1 MFAPLDTVRSGLA
14 GICHDLAPDDLTPD
28 RAAAAIDE
36 LAGIARLA
44 EGAIVRLA
52 DRVDD
57 TVTGA
62 EGENGPARW
71 LARHTG
77 QSVTTAGRYLAA
89 SEALA
94 RLAATDRALRDGE
107 LTATQA
113 HEVTSA
119 AALDPGAE
127 ADLLALGRD
136 GSLSELRRAAKKV
149 RAAATDNDHKHRDAH
164 ENRDLGADVDDET
177 GEGDLRAR
185 GPASVIAQ
193 MLALLEPW
201 IQARFDHARKHGR
214 RERRGALGFD
224 ALLDALTFADQ
235 TRRGTGS
242 GSGGG
247 LTLPDIGGPPT
258 GPPVSILARVDVTA
272 IQRGHTRPGETCEID
287 GLGPVPVEDLR
298 RLLPQATIDLIVT
311 NGVDAYNIVH
321 LGRSTL
327 ARQQVVMDWIGGQCA
342 RLGCPATRHLQI
354 DHRIDWAH
362 THTTE
367 LKALDWLCPA
377 DHRRKTHHNWA
388 LVHGRGKR
396 HMVPPDHPDHPA
408 NAPPQQPA
416 EPNHRANAP
425 PDHPADAPPDR
436 ETQAA

>member
-14 GICHDLAPDDLTPD
+14 GICHDLQPGDLTPD
-28 RAAAAIDE
+28 RAAEAIDE
-36 LAGIARLA
+36 LAGIVRLA
-44 EGAIVRLA
+44 EGAIIRLA
-52 DRVDD
+52 GRVDA
-57 TVTGA
+57 TVAGA

-77 QSVTTAGRYLAA
+77 QSVATAGRLLAA
-89 SEALA
+89 SETLTG
-94 RLAATDRALRDGE
+94 LPDTDSALRDGD
-107 LTATQA
+107 LSATQA

-119 AALDPGAE
+119 AALDPAAE
-127 ADLLALGRD
+127 GDLLALGRD

-149 RAAATDNDHKHRDAH
+149 RAAATDDDQKHRDAH
-164 ENRDLGADVDDET
+164 ENRDLGSDVDDET
-177 GEGDLRAR
+177 GEGHLRAR

-201 IQARFDHARKHGR
+201 IQARFEHARKHGR

-224 ALLDALTFADQ
+224 ALLDALTYADQ
-235 TRRGTGS
+235 TRHSTPRS

-247 LTLPDIGGPPT
+247 LRLPDIGGPPT
-258 GPPVSILARVDVTA
+258 GPSVAILARVDVTA
-272 IQRGHTRPGETCEID
+272 IRRGHTRPGETCEID

-298 RLLPQATIDLIVT
+298 RLLPQAGIDLIVT
-311 NGVDAYNIVH
+311 NGVDAYNITH
-321 LGRSTL
+321 LGRRTL
-327 ARQQVVMDWIGGQCA
+327 ARQQVVMDWIGGQCS
-342 RLGCPATRHLQI
+342 RLGCVATRHLQV

-362 THTTE
+362 THITE

-388 LVHGRGKR
+388 LVHGHGKR

-408 NAPPQQPA
+408 NAPP
-416 EPNHRANAP
+416 ANAS
-425 PDHPADAPPDR
+425 PDR
-436 ETQAA
+436 ETAAA